1 MGSRWRWAGDGSAW
15 RRSVDR
21 PTVWE
26 TWPVTVPGSPTPAG
40 GNPTDR
46 AVGDLDAPATA
57 PRNGPGGHHPA
68 APTAEPHPSAQAD
81 PARSAASSV
90 PRIRLAG
97 LAGSLLLAL
106 GSLGAGAL
114 PVYDPVARVPV
125 LGALRRG
132 PGPDVALGCVYAGL
146 AVLAMAWLYLGREV
160 RRNTAGTGPG
170 DLLRV
175 AALWAAPLLLA
186 APLFSRDMYSYAA
199 QAQLTHHGL
208 DPYSNGPAA
217 LPGPFLDE
225 VQRMWVDTPAP
236 YGPLWLI
243 LGALIAGLVGQH
255 VLLTVFTMR
264 LLAVAGTVL
273 IAVFVPRLARH
284 FGVNPSVALWL
295 ALLNPLVLIH
305 FVGGG
310 HNDAFMLGLVVAGL
324 WLALTA
330 TTERR
335 LVGAVVVVTLAVLVK
350 APAAF
355 AVAFLAPVWASRTG
369 GRHSWLWATAKVAVV
384 SLGTFA
390 AITLASG
397 LGTGWTR
404 QLSTPGAVVNWLSV
418 PTGLG
423 MLANGVRHLFGPVE
437 DGQALIDSLRL
448 VGKVLS
454 LAATAAIWV
463 WSWRGWPVRWLAL
476 ALTIVVMFAPVV
488 QPWYLLWPLV
498 VAAVTPL
505 PDRVRTVTAGV
516 SVFLSLLIT
525 PQGATLFNLAAPV
538 LTTGLAVIAATHV
551 TLAREPQV
559 DPPRAPVGT
568 PLGQQ

>member
-1 MGSRWRWAGDGSAW
+1 M
-15 RRSVDR
+15 
-21 PTVWE
+21 
-26 TWPVTVPGSPTPAG
+26 TVPGSPAPAR

-46 AVGDLDAPATA
+46 DAGNPDDAPATA

-68 APTAEPHPSAQAD
+68 APTTEPHPSAQTN
-81 PARSAASSV
+81 PTGSATFSV
-90 PRIRLAG
+90 RRIRLVG
-97 LAGSLLLAL
+97 LVGSLLLAL

-132 PGPDVALGCVYAGL
+132 TGPDVALACVYAGL

-160 RRNTAGTGPG
+160 RRNTPGTGPG

-243 LGALIAGLVGQH
+243 LGALVAGVVGQH

-273 IAVFVPRLARH
+273 IAVFMPRLARH

-310 HNDAFMLGLVVAGL
+310 HNDALMLGLVVAGL

-355 AVAFLAPVWASRTG
+355 AVAFLAPIWAVRTNHNLAG
-369 GRHSWLWATAKVAVV
+369 RTVGRHRRWLWPTAKVAVV

-390 AITLASG
+390 VVTLASG

-423 MLANGVRHLFGPVE
+423 MLANGVRHIFGPVE

-454 LAATAAIWV
+454 LAAAAAIWG
-463 WSWRGWPVRWLAL
+463 WSWRGRPVRWLAVT
-476 ALTIVVMFAPVV
+476 LTIVVMFAPVV

-498 VAAVTPL
+498 LAAVTPL
-505 PDRVRTVTAGV
+505 PDRVRTVAAGV
-516 SVFLSLLIT
+516 CVFLSLLIT
-525 PQGATLFNLAAPV
+525 PQGATLFNMAAPV
-538 LTTGLAVIAATHV
+538 VTTGLAVIVATYV

-559 DPPRAPVGT
+559 DPLPAPAGT
-568 PLGQQ
+568 ALEQR